1 MNAATPVLE
10 IIIGITCLATL
21 FGSVITLPLIAA
33 VLTEIKE
40 EKEVGGGRDSQFPP
54 QRT

>member
-21 FGSVITLPLIAA
+21 IGSVVTLPLIAA
-33 VLTEIKE
+33 VITEMKE
-40 EKEVGGGRDSQFPP
+40 EKEMGKPSSYPTPGGH
-54 QRT
+54 